1 MCADVPLRPW
11 HFGRNTVRDR
21 HGVSLSD
28 LVCLSAPH
36 ARNMVWQRILLR
48 DEKSSSTHSRM

>member
-11 HFGRNTVRDR
+11 YFGRNTVRDR

-28 LVCLSAPH
+28 LVCLSAPTLDIWYGS
-36 ARNMVWQRILLR
+36 V
-48 DEKSSSTHSRM
+48 SSFGL